1 MTVLQGF
8 HPAVRTW
15 FERRFNAPTDA
26 QSGGWPEIMAG
37 RDTLISAP
45 TGSGKTLAAFMV
57 SIDRLI
63 KEADAGTLDDSVH
76 VVYVSPLKA
85 LSSDIRRN
93 LEEPLVGIADVA
105 REMGLPEI
113 RIRTALRTGDTTQ
126 HERQQIIKDP
136 PHILIT
142 TPESLYLM
150 VTAERSRE
158 ILRNVRTVIVD
169 EIHALVRDKRGSHLA
184 FTLARLDHVCGARP
198 SRVGLSATVKPIEY
212 AAQFLVG
219 TGHIRPD
226 GAPDC
231 VIVNSGHQRDLDI
244 SLSVPPT
251 DLEAVASAEQWRDT
265 YDELAE
271 LIKAH
276 RTTLVFVNTRRL
288 SERVAFALAERIGE
302 EHVGA
307 HHGSLSKDRR
317 LTLENRLKDGQ
328 LKALVATASLELG
341 IDIGAVDLVCQLES
355 PRSITTFLQRVG
367 RSGHA
372 LGLTPKGILFPTTRD
387 ELVECASLIR
397 GVRAGRLDR
406 VYPPEAPLDILA
418 QQIVAEAACEP
429 WGEDE
434 MYDLVRR
441 AWPYANLNRRD
452 FDEVIEMMSD
462 GITVGSGRV
471 AHYLHRDQINGVLR
485 GRRGARSVAIQCGGA
500 IPEIADYRVIAE
512 PEGTFVGT
520 LDEDFSVESMA
531 GDIFLL
537 GSTSWRIKRIE

>member
-1 MTVLQGF
+1 MDALSLF
-8 HPAVRTW
+8 HPVIRAW
-15 FERRFNAPTDA
+15 FERHFKTPTDA
-26 QSGGWPEIMAG
+26 QALGWPEIVSG
-37 RDTLISAP
+37 RDTLITAP
-45 TGSGKTLAAFMV
+45 TGSGKTLAAFLV
-57 SIDRLI
+57 SIDRLLRQA
-63 KEADAGTLDDSVH
+63 EESPLHDEVQ

-85 LSSDIRRN
+85 LSNDIQRN
-93 LEEPLVGIADVA
+93 LEEPLAEISEVA
-105 REMGLPEI
+105 IELGHDSPG
-113 RIRTALRTGDTTQ
+113 IRTALRTGDTTA
-126 HERQQIIKDP
+126 HERQQIIKQP

-150 VTAERSRE
+150 LTAERSRE

-169 EIHALVRDKRGSHLA
+169 EIHALVRDKRGSHLSL
-184 FTLARLDHVCGARP
+184 TLARLDHVCGAPP
-198 SRVGLSATVKPIEY
+198 SRVGLSATVTPIEY
-212 AAQFLVG
+212 AAPLLVG
-219 TGHIRPD
+219 ADRVRLD
-226 GAPDC
+226 DAPDC
-231 VIVNSGHQRDLDI
+231 VFINSGHQRDLDI
-244 SLSVPPT
+244 SINVPPT

-317 LTLENRLKDGQ
+317 LTLENRLKDGR

-355 PRSITTFLQRVG
+355 PRSITIFLQRVG

-387 ELVECASLIR
+387 ELVECAAL
-397 GVRAGRLDR
+397 VRAVRSGRLDR

-418 QQIVAEAACEP
+418 QQVVAEAACEP
-429 WGEDE
+429 WAEED
-434 MYDLVRR
+434 MYALVRK
-441 AWPYANLNRRD
+441 AWPYTNLERKD
-452 FDEVIEMMSD
+452 FDEVVEMMSE
-462 GITVGSGRV
+462 GIAVGSGRV
-471 AHYLHRDQINGVLR
+471 AHYIHRDQINGVLR

-520 LDEDFSVESMA
+520 LDEDFSVES
-531 GDIFLL
+531 
-537 GSTSWRIKRIE
+537 T